1 MESDIPASAPAAEA
15 PPEKKE
21 SWWET
26 LRFYLIL
33 FVAALALRTFMRQHA
48 LESARPWLFV
58 DALGITA
65 QRYFAVPGAAQPQ
78 EGGLDVGF
86 NLYGYL
92 RPAAGARP

>member
-1 MESDIPASAPAAEA
+1 MIRADRDR
-15 PPEKKE
+15 
-21 SWWET
+21 W
-26 LRFYLIL
+26 L
-33 FVAALALRTFMRQHA
+33 ALALLLAVLHA